1 MKKEKHTHSGTATR
15 ARARKAA
22 PSNEK
27 VKKFLR
33 KALFTFSDGLSIL
46 LSMVLIT
53 VIVLF
58 SIGVTTLVIDS
69 ARQSANVKDGTTA
82 YYAAEAGL
90 EQALWIN
97 RELDEAGE
105 AIGAEESGDSDLGAA
120 NTSATFK
127 IQGSAENLLEKTVN
141 GKYIVPFPWTG
152 DVPWHGQ
159 GAVPGAGGC
168 DPENPPLRTGADPN
182 KIFDYP
188 GITGGYNKEIE
199 HPCNWGKLGVG
210 EKVSI
215 PLYGFDTNDDPISI
229 DDFKIRVRMPCGN
242 GQEFC
247 MPTDRMLLNCWDR
260 GKGEER
266 CVTSPPSAVTKNP
279 LRGEVV
285 MLWQIDAVK
294 TGGVKTTLMPYD
306 KTFSDYHLGV
316 DTQLYE
322 GKINTQQ
329 NNTKTFEVLN
339 TPPSIAFPSPS
350 AKGREVTTGNIF
362 DIKTFVYS
370 NSEPTLTLSVVSSLV
385 GCKVPN
391 DCNSSVDNPEIY
403 SSYVPHMIPYIEYQI
418 VIEDNVAGHL
428 PASKDN
434 IISAEG
440 RSGPFNQT
448 IQVQVPHD
456 NSSLEYVIQQ

>member
-1 MKKEKHTHSGTATR
+1 MKKSKNTHSGTGIR

-22 PSNEK
+22 PSHGK
-27 VKKFLR
+27 IKRFLR

-105 AIGAEESGDSDLGAA
+105 AIGAEESGDSDLGTA

-127 IQGSAENLLEKTVN
+127 IQGSSENLLEKTVN
-141 GKYIVPFPWTG
+141 GKLIVPFPWTG
-152 DVPWHGQ
+152 EVPWTGQ

-168 DPENPPLRTGADPN
+168 DPENPPLRTGGGSA
-182 KIFDYP
+182 KIFNYP
-188 GITGGYNKEIE
+188 GVTSPYNNEIE

-215 PLYGFDTNDDPISI
+215 PLYGFDTNDVPVSI
-229 DDFKIRVRMPCGN
+229 DDFKVRVRMPCKDGA
-242 GQEFC
+242 EFC
-247 MPTDRMLLNCWDR
+247 MPTDRMLLNCWD
-260 GKGEER
+260 KGSGEDR
-266 CVTSPPSAVTKNP
+266 CILLPPLSNNNY
-279 LRGEVV
+279 RGEVIV
-285 MLWQIDAVK
+285 LWQIDAEK
-294 TGGVKTTLMPYD
+294 SGGAKTTLMP
-306 KTFSDYHLGV
+306 FSND
-316 DTQLYE
+316 DTIKYLADDSQLYE
-322 GKINTQQ
+322 SKINTQQ
-329 NNTKTFEVLN
+329 NSIKTFEVLN
-339 TPPSIAFPSPS
+339 TLTSGFPTPYPKGKEIAS
-350 AKGREVTTGNIF
+350 
-362 DIKTFVYS
+362 S
-370 NSEPTLTLSVVSSLV
+370 NTQYVKDFIIANTEPTLTLSVVSSLV

-391 DCNSSVDNPEIY
+391 DCISSVDNPENNSTY
-403 SSYVPHMIPYIEYQI
+403 EAHMIPYIEYQI
-418 VIEDNVAGHL
+418 VIEDDVVGHP

-440 RSGPFNQT
+440 QSGPFNQT
-448 IQVQVPHD
+448 IQVKVPHD